1 MDAEYPQILDQ
12 RRQSEKRDGCL
23 CCLVHNNFK
32 PEQSTKRSFLSVVF
46 GKVGQTLTNKCVQFI
61 IILMT
66 GFFLSIGIWGAMS
79 LTQVNYLLDDCIIL
93 QLQLT
98 ASAVIDDGL

>member
-1 MDAEYPQILDQ
+1 MDAEWLLILDQ

-46 GKVGQTLTNKCVQFI
+46 GKVGETLTNKCVQLI
-61 IILMT
+61 IILLT

-79 LTQVNYLLDDCIIL
+79 LTQVN
-93 QLQLT
+93 
-98 ASAVIDDGL
+98 V